1 MSNADMMPEV
11 LELVK
16 RCASGHGR
24 DAVDVLCDLDRAT
37 LIGYASGLASIHAG
51 HLLAITG
58 SEQGAVEY
66 LTRQQEH
73 YRHE

>member
-1 MSNADMMPEV
+1 MSNADDAREM

-58 SEQGAVEY
+58 SEQAAVEY
-66 LTRQQEH
+66 LSAQQDE
-73 YRHE
+73 YRE

>member
-1 MSNADMMPEV
+1 MSNADMVEA
-11 LELVK
+11 LELVQMF
-16 RCASGHGR
+16 ASGHGR
-24 DAVDVLCDLDRAT
+24 EAVDVLCDLDRAT
-37 LIGYASGLASIHAG
+37 LISYASGLASIHAG

-58 SEQGAVEY
+58 SEQAAVEY